1 MGSLFS
7 LLFVGIIYDTMI
19 SLDKYLNKYSPTY
32 KMTDDEKDQLLTLD
46 KEFGD
51 YFRHFRENWTPTE
64 STNVEE
70 EWVKFKKA
78 KDKGEKY
85 YNVEKGT
92 LINRFIEAKYVE
104 DDVIV
109 SVENIDNISSNKTLV
124 IIVITMLII
133 VFLKSG
139 SQ

>member
-1 MGSLFS
+1 MSNNNLVS
-7 LLFVGIIYDTMI
+7 IIFPDVKLKNVKIYNNN
-19 SLDKYLNKYSPTY
+19 LPLGY
-32 KMTDDEKDQLLTLD
+32 KKCYGATKCNFGKLIIV
-46 KEFGD
+46 KE
-51 YFRHFRENWTPTE
+51 E
-64 STNVEE
+64 
-70 EWVKFKKA
+70 
-78 KDKGEKY
+78 KGEKY

-133 VFLKSG
+133 NFVLVILNLLKYAKYK
-139 SQ
+139 QNK